1 MNAKGIGPQG
11 LGNKSHNGFW
21 IGSPAKQKKRKH
33 KDATDNYKDATD
45 KFEKFNQAT
54 DTVTVRRGPHI
65 TAAMEGTNDETYLRF
80 KGKQPID
87 TKYTQGNDGGIAA
100 YSLRKKITSPAK
112 ACWSG
117 YERVP
122 DTKKGAQGSCRKK

>member
-1 MNAKGIGPQG
+1 MSKNGIGPQG

-21 IGSPAKQKKRKH
+21 IGSPAKQKKQ
-33 KDATDNYKDATD
+33 TYKDATD
-45 KFEKFNQAT
+45 KFEEFNQAT
-54 DTVTVRRGPHI
+54 DTVTMRRGPHI
-65 TAAMEGTNDETYLRF
+65 TAAMEGASDETYLRF
-80 KGKQPID
+80 KGKQPIN
-87 TKYTQGNDGGIAA
+87 TKYTQSGDGSVTA

-122 DTKKGAQGSCRKK
+122 GTKKGAQGSCRKK